1 MEETTLTPEED
12 TRYMSRKFRFSV
24 GAWLAGTV
32 AYAAGFF
39 METPMMTTEQWIL
52 FTQWIVGLYMAGNV
66 GDTLVTGL
74 ANVFQVRMYKQ

>member
-1 MEETTLTPEED
+1 MEVTAED
-12 TRYMSRKFRFSV
+12 RRYMSRKFRFSV
-24 GAWLAGTV
+24 GAWCAGTV

-74 ANVFQVRMYKQ
+74 ANVFTVRQ